1 MVATTDVNRIPLVL
15 LNDDDDDDDET
26 AEPLLEAG
34 DSCDIELLLVVTV
47 LTADEV

>member
-15 LNDDDDDDDET
+15 LNDDDDDET